1 MHVLLSLLALEWDA
15 VGFLTKGREVKLI
28 QGGRLL
34 RRNLLL
40 TLTTQRDLHE
50 QVRTTMKTN
59 DLGKV
64 DEAYLERGG
73 DVSFI
78 DR

>member
-1 MHVLLSLLALEWDA
+1 MLLSLLALEWDA